1 MFNKTLSGTLLI
13 AGTAIGAGM
22 LGIPLLTAKAGFLPA
37 MGITT
42 AVWLFMLATGFLYL
56 EATLWMHDGAN
67 VLSMSRRFLGR
78 TGRLVSGGTFLFLY
92 YCLMVAYYAA
102 GAPIFTSLVEGAFHL
117 SLPGFW
123 GYLAYGLVFGAI
135 VAFGMKVVDRINYIL
150 TIAMFLAYAALIG
163 IGTPLVSNERFVTQ
177 DWSKVV
183 FAAPILFSAFGYH
196 NIIPS
201 LTTYFNRNV
210 RILRFSIFW
219 GTFSALLVYL
229 LWQWLII
236 GAVPVSA
243 IENALVEGKPA
254 TAALQTLT
262 GSPWIMQAAQ
272 FFAFFAI
279 ITSMLGVAFSMVDFL
294 ADGLNITAQ
303 RDRRGWLRIL
313 LCLLVFTPPFLF
325 SVLDPSVFVVA
336 IGFAG
341 GFGEAFLNGLLPV
354 ALVWVGRYKRELGGH
369 EQLSGKKG
377 MLSLLFILALAVMVL
392 EVIFVLYG
400 K

>member
-1 MFNKTLSGTLLI
+1 MNLFNKTLSGTLLI
-13 AGTAIGAGM
+13 AGVAIGAGM

-37 MGITT
+37 MGITA

-56 EATLWMHDGAN
+56 EATLWMQEGAN
-67 VLSMSRRFLGR
+67 ILSMSRRFLGR
-78 TGRLVSGGTFLFLY
+78 SGKLASGAVFLFLY

-102 GAPIFTSLVEGAFHL
+102 GSPIFSSLLEGALHL
-117 SLPGFW
+117 SLPGAW
-123 GYLAYGLVFGAI
+123 GYLAYGLVFGTI
-135 VAFGMKVVDRINYIL
+135 VAFGMKAVDRINYIL
-150 TIAMFLAYAALIG
+150 TIAMFLSYAALLG
-163 IGTPLVSNERFVTQ
+163 IGTPLVVNERFVTQ

-201 LTTYFNRNV
+201 LTHYFNRNTK
-210 RILRFSIFW
+210 ILRRSIFW
-219 GTFSALLVYL
+219 GTLSAFIVYL

-236 GAVPVSA
+236 GAVPASA
-243 IENALVEGKPA
+243 IQTALEEGKPA

-294 ADGLNITAQ
+294 ADGLKINAKG
-303 RDRRGWLRIL
+303 GWSRIL
-313 LCLLVFTPPFLF
+313 LCLIVFMPPFIF
-325 SVLDPSVFVVA
+325 SVLDPTVFVTA

-354 ALVWVGRYKRELGGH
+354 ALVWVGRYRRGLGGT
-369 EQLSGKKG
+369 EQLPGSKG
-377 MLSLLFILALAVMVL
+377 MLALLFACGLAVMIL
-392 EVIFVLYG
+392 EIIFVVS

>member
-1 MFNKTLSGTLLI
+1 MFNKTLSGTLFI

-78 TGRLVSGGTFLFLY
+78 GGKLVSGITFLFLY

-102 GAPIFTSLVEGAFHL
+102 GAPIFTGLVEGVFQISL
-117 SLPGFW
+117 SGFW
-123 GYLAYGLVFGAI
+123 GYLGYGLVFGGI

-163 IGTPLVSNERFVTQ
+163 VGTPLVASERFVTQ
-177 DWSKVV
+177 DWSKAV

-201 LTTYFNRNV
+201 LTTYFNRNTKV
-210 RILRFSIFW
+210 LRRSIFW
-219 GTFSALLVYL
+219 GTVSGLIVYL

-243 IENALVEGKPA
+243 IENALAEGQPA

-262 GSPWIMQAAQ
+262 GSPWVMKAAQ

-294 ADGLNITAQ
+294 ADGLKVNAK
-303 RDRRGWLRIL
+303 GGLRIL
-313 LCLLVFTPPFLF
+313 LCGLVFLPPFLF
-325 SVLDPSVFVVA
+325 SIFDPSIFVLA

-354 ALVWVGRYKRELGGH
+354 AMVWVGRYKRNLGGDS
-369 EQLSGKKG
+369 QLFGNKG
-377 MLSLLFILALAVMVL
+377 MLSLLFLFGLAVMIL
-392 EVIFVLYG
+392 EVVFVIL

>member
-1 MFNKTLSGTLLI
+1 MNLFNKTLSGTLLI

-56 EATLWMHDGAN
+56 EATLWMHEGAN
-67 VLSMSRRFLGR
+67 VLSMSQRFLGKS
-78 TGRLVSGGTFLFLY
+78 GKLVSGAIFLFLY

-102 GAPIFTSLVEGAFHL
+102 GSPIFSSLVEGAL
-117 SLPGFW
+117 QVSLPGSW
-123 GYLAYGLVFGAI
+123 GYLIYGLVFGAI
-135 VAFGMKVVDRINYIL
+135 VAFGMKAVDRINYIL
-150 TIAMFLAYAALIG
+150 TIAMFLSYAALIG

-196 NIIPS
+196 NIIPT
-201 LTTYFNRNV
+201 LTNYFNRNTKV
-210 RILRFSIFW
+210 LRQSIFW
-219 GTFSALLVYL
+219 GTLSALIVYL

-236 GAVPVSA
+236 GAVPASA
-243 IENALVEGKPA
+243 IQAALDEGKPA

-262 GSPWIMQAAQ
+262 GSPWIMQVAQ

-294 ADGLNITAQ
+294 ADGMK
-303 RDRRGWLRIL
+303 DR
-313 LCLLVFTPPFLF
+313 
-325 SVLDPSVFVVA
+325 
-336 IGFAG
+336 
-341 GFGEAFLNGLLPV
+341 
-354 ALVWVGRYKRELGGH
+354 K
-369 EQLSGKKG
+369 
-377 MLSLLFILALAVMVL
+377 
-392 EVIFVLYG
+392 
-400 K
+400 

>member
-13 AGTAIGAGM
+13 AGITIGAGM

-42 AVWLFMLATGFLYL
+42 LVWLFMLATGFLYV
-56 EATLWMHDGAN
+56 EATLWMHEGAN

-78 TGRLVSGGTFLFLY
+78 SGRLFSGAIFLFLY

-102 GAPIFTSLVEGAFHL
+102 GSPIFTELVQGAFSV

-123 GYLAYGLVFGAI
+123 GYLVYGLVFGAI
-135 VAFGMKVVDRINYIL
+135 VAFGMKAVDRINYIL
-150 TIAMFLAYAALIG
+150 TIAMFLSYAALIG
-163 IGTPLVSNERFVTQ
+163 VGTPLVSSERFVTN

-196 NIIPS
+196 NVIPS
-201 LTTYFNRNV
+201 LTVYFNRNTK
-210 RILRFSIFW
+210 ILRRSIFW
-219 GTFSALLVYL
+219 GTFSGLIVYL

-236 GAVPVSA
+236 GAVPTSA
-243 IENALVEGKPA
+243 IENALAQGQPA

-262 GSPWIMQAAQ
+262 DAPWVMQAAQ

-294 ADGLNITAQ
+294 ADGLKIRAN
-303 RDRRGWLRIL
+303 GVLRVL
-313 LCLLVFTPPFLF
+313 LCFLVFLPPFLF
-325 SVLDPSVFVVA
+325 SVLDPSIFVLA

-354 ALVWVGRYKRELGGH
+354 AMVWVGRYKRQLGGQ
-369 EQLSGKKG
+369 EQLPGNKT
-377 MLSLLFILALAVMVL
+377 MLGVLFAFGLAVMIL
-392 EVIFVLYG
+392 EVIFVFNH
-400 K
+400 

>member
-1 MFNKTLSGTLLI
+1 MNLFNKTLSGTLLI

-56 EATLWMHDGAN
+56 EATLWMHEGAN
-67 VLSMSRRFLGR
+67 VLSMSQRFLGKS
-78 TGRLVSGGTFLFLY
+78 GKLVSGAIFLFLY

-102 GAPIFTSLVEGAFHL
+102 GSPIFSSLVEGAL
-117 SLPGFW
+117 QVSLPGSW
-123 GYLAYGLVFGAI
+123 GYLIYGLVFGAI
-135 VAFGMKVVDRINYIL
+135 VAFGMKAVDRINYIL
-150 TIAMFLAYAALIG
+150 TIAMFLSYAALIG

-196 NIIPS
+196 NIIPT
-201 LTTYFNRNV
+201 LTNYFNRNTKV
-210 RILRFSIFW
+210 LRQSIFW
-219 GTFSALLVYL
+219 GTLSALIVYL

-236 GAVPVSA
+236 GAVPASA
-243 IENALVEGKPA
+243 IQAALDEGKPA

-262 GSPWIMQAAQ
+262 GSPWIMQVAQ

-294 ADGLNITAQ
+294 ADGMKINAKQ
-303 RDRRGWLRIL
+303 GWSRIL
-313 LCLLVFTPPFLF
+313 LCLIVFMPPFLF
-325 SVLDPSVFVVA
+325 SVLDPTVFVTA
-336 IGFAG
+336 ISFAG

-354 ALVWVGRYKRELGGH
+354 ALVWVGRYHRDLGGH
-369 EQLSGKKG
+369 EQLPGNKG
-377 MLSLLFILALAVMVL
+377 MLALLFAFALAVMLL
-392 EVIFVLYG
+392 EVVFVVS

>member
-1 MFNKTLSGTLLI
+1 MFNKTLSGTLFI

-22 LGIPLLTAKAGFLPA
+22 LGIPLLTAKAGLLPA

-42 AVWLFMLATGFLYL
+42 TVWLFMLATGFLYL
-56 EATLWMHDGAN
+56 EATLWMNDGAN

-78 TGRLVSGGTFLFLY
+78 GGKLISGVIFLFLY

-102 GAPIFTSLVEGAFHL
+102 GAPIFTRLAEGVFQV

-123 GYLAYGLVFGAI
+123 GYLGYGLVFGGI
-135 VAFGMKVVDRINYIL
+135 VAFGMKAVDRINYIL
-150 TIAMFLAYAALIG
+150 TVAMFLAYAALIG
-163 IGTPLVSNERFVTQ
+163 VGTPLVASERFITQ
-177 DWSKVV
+177 DWSKAV

-201 LTTYFNRNV
+201 LTTYFNRNTK
-210 RILRFSIFW
+210 ILRRSIFW
-219 GTFSALLVYL
+219 GTVSGLIVYL

-243 IENALVEGKPA
+243 IENALAEGQPA

-262 GSPWIMQAAQ
+262 GSPWVMRAAQ

-294 ADGLNITAQ
+294 ADGLKVSAK
-303 RDRRGWLRIL
+303 GGVRIL
-313 LCLLVFTPPFLF
+313 LCGLVFLPPFLF
-325 SVLDPSVFVVA
+325 SVFDPSIFVLA

-354 ALVWVGRYKRELGGH
+354 AMVWVGRYKRNLGGDP
-369 EQLSGKKG
+369 QLLGNKG
-377 MLSLLFILALAVMVL
+377 MLSLLFLFGLAVMVL
-392 EVIFVLYG
+392 EGVFVLQG

>member
-1 MFNKTLSGTLLI
+1 MSTFNKTLSGTLLI
-13 AGTAIGAGM
+13 AGVAIGAGM

-37 MGITT
+37 MGITA

-56 EATLWMHDGAN
+56 EATLWMHEGAN
-67 VLSMSRRFLGR
+67 VLSMSRRFLGKSGKLA
-78 TGRLVSGGTFLFLY
+78 TGATFLFLY

-102 GAPIFTSLVEGAFHL
+102 GSPIFASLIESAL
-117 SLPGFW
+117 QIPLPGTW
-123 GYLAYGLVFGAI
+123 GYLAYGLVFGTI

-150 TIAMFLAYAALIG
+150 TIAMFLSYAALIG
-163 IGTPLVSNERFVTQ
+163 VGTPLVSNERLVSG

-201 LTTYFNRNV
+201 LVTYFNRNT
-210 RILRFSIFW
+210 RILRQSIFW
-219 GTFSALLVYL
+219 GTLSAFIVYL

-236 GAVPVSA
+236 GAVPISA
-243 IENALVEGKPA
+243 IETALTEGKPA

-262 GSPWIMQAAQ
+262 GSPWIMKAAQ

-294 ADGLNITAQ
+294 ADGMNIKAKG
-303 RDRRGWLRIL
+303 GWSRIL
-313 LCLLVFTPPFLF
+313 LCLIVFMPPFLF
-325 SVLDPSVFVVA
+325 SVLDPTVFVTA

-354 ALVWVGRYKRELGGH
+354 AMVWVGRYQRNLGGH
-369 EQLSGKKG
+369 EQLPGNKA
-377 MLSLLFILALAVMVL
+377 MLALLFAFGLAVMIL
-392 EVIFVLYG
+392 EIIFVFS